1 MDDKAAESLPR
12 TNARDV
18 RRTGL
23 FRRVE
28 RHVQGRT
35 VGGLMELVPLLV
47 TVVVLVFV
55 IGKVDSFVRPL
66 GFVSG
71 QPWDFPGIG
80 IIALIVIFY
89 VVGLIVSTRLGRI
102 VMDFKITVL
111 NGLPVVGTIYGVTQQ
126 AASSMGS
133 QYRFSRV
140 VFLEWPREGMIAIG
154 FVTGR
159 AVSSRTGDSMAIV
172 YIPTVPNPT
181 SGNMAFIMEDDL
193 LETSITVED
202 AMKMVFSGGIVLPDS
217 LAFGRILRDPVPNE
231 FAGEFVQFE
240 QRDIT
245 LSQRRPGT

>member
-1 MDDKAAESLPR
+1 MADSDEGSLPR
-12 TNARDV
+12 TNDRV
-18 RRTGL
+18 PRGTRL
-23 FRRVE
+23 FRRFE

-47 TVVVLVFV
+47 TIVALVFV
-55 IGKVDSFVRPL
+55 IKMADSFIRPL

-89 VVGLIVSTRLGRI
+89 AVGLTVSTRLGRSA
-102 VMDFKITVL
+102 MDFKVTVL

-140 VFLEWPREGMIAIG
+140 VFLEWPREGMMAMG

-159 AVSSRTGDSMAIV
+159 AVASKTGDSMAIV

-181 SGNMAFIMEDDL
+181 AGNMAFVMEDDL
-193 LETSITVED
+193 FETSITVED

-217 LAFGRILRDPVPNE
+217 LAFARLPRDPVPNE
-231 FAGEFVQFE
+231 FAGEFVQSE
-240 QRDIT
+240 
-245 LSQRRPGT
+245 

>member
-1 MDDKAAESLPR
+1 MADSDEGSLPQ
-12 TNARDV
+12 TSARGF
-18 RRTGL
+18 RRTGG

-35 VGGLMELVPLLV
+35 VGGLMELAPLLV
-47 TVVVLVFV
+47 TIAVLVFV
-55 IGKVDSFVRPL
+55 IGKADSFIRPL

-71 QPWDFPGIG
+71 QPWDVPGIG
-80 IIALIVIFY
+80 IIAIIVIFY
-89 VVGLIVSTRLGRI
+89 AVGLIVSARLGRSA
-102 VMDFKITVL
+102 MGFKSKVL
-111 NGLPVVGTIYGVTQQ
+111 NGLPVVGTVYGVTQQ

-140 VFLEWPREGMIAIG
+140 VFLEWPRQGMIAMG

-193 LETSITVED
+193 FETSITTED

-217 LAFGRILRDPVPNE
+217 LAFGRLPRDPVPNE

-240 QRDIT
+240 
-245 LSQRRPGT
+245 

>member
-1 MDDKAAESLPR
+1 MADSEEGSLAR
-12 TNARDV
+12 TNDRV
-18 RRTGL
+18 PRGTRL
-23 FRRVE
+23 FRRIE
-28 RHVQGRT
+28 RHVQRRT
-35 VGGLMELVPLLV
+35 VGGLTELVPLLV
-47 TVVVLVFV
+47 TIVVLVFV
-55 IGKVDSFVRPL
+55 IGKADSFIRPL

-71 QPWDFPGIG
+71 QPWDVPGIG

-89 VVGLIVSTRLGRI
+89 AVGLVVSTRLGRI
-102 VMDFKITVL
+102 AMGYKSAVL

-140 VFLEWPREGMIAIG
+140 VFLEWPRQGMIALG
-154 FVTGR
+154 LVTGR

-193 LETSITVED
+193 FETSITTED

-217 LAFGRILRDPVPNE
+217 LAFGRLPRDPVPNE
-231 FAGEFVQFE
+231 FAGELVQSE
-240 QRDIT
+240 
-245 LSQRRPGT
+245 

>member
-1 MDDKAAESLPR
+1 MADTAAGPLPR

-18 RRTGL
+18 RGTGL

-28 RHVQGRT
+28 RHVQRRT

-47 TVVVLVFV
+47 TIGVLVFV
-55 IGKVDSFVRPL
+55 IEKADSFIRPL

-89 VVGLIVSTRLGRI
+89 AVGLTVSTRLGRSA
-102 VMDFKITVL
+102 MNFKITIL

-126 AASSMGS
+126 ATSSMGS

-140 VFLEWPREGMIAIG
+140 VFLEWPREGMIAMG

-159 AVSSRTGDSMAIV
+159 SVASRTGDSMAIV

-181 SGNMAFIMEDDL
+181 SGNMAFVMEDDL
-193 LETSITVED
+193 FETSITVED

-217 LAFGRILRDPVPNE
+217 LAFGRLPRDPIPNE

-240 QRDIT
+240 
-245 LSQRRPGT
+245 